1 MYSSFTSSSSSFP
14 LLIIE
19 VVLHSTGKGD
29 AKKKESWLRKAQRV
43 THIIMDGEIE
53 EAPEEIDK
61 QQYDANDNQPQN
73 YTMWQNLYTIFS
85 TLVVFLSVTTFIMAT
100 MPHYR
105 LQTVWACSY
114 ELEALNGIAS
124 AAEEAAT
131 RAGAGAGDAAA
142 AGAAAAA
149 AAASAAGEAT
159 AGAVQALFAAV
170 LPAGEV
176 AYNATASVE
185 NYCYVGSP
193 FFQWGEGVV
202 PLATGVSATG
212 YMDTELK
219 ESPVVVSLSGIAYES
234 RNGFVPDN
242 ANTTIDNCFCAA
254 TERHT
259 LNEMLELIDFACF
272 VFFATEA
279 LVRFLA
285 GGNSR
290 PWQPLECACGRCWEC
305 PLSLFPFEKGEC
317 FRALALIR

>member
-1 MYSSFTSSSSSFP
+1 M
-14 LLIIE
+14 
-19 VVLHSTGKGD
+19 
-29 AKKKESWLRKAQRV
+29 RKTQRV

-53 EAPEEIDK
+53 EASVENDK
-61 QQYDANDNQPQN
+61 QQHDANDNQHHD
-73 YTMWQNLYTIFS
+73 YTKWQNMYTIFS
-85 TLVVFLSVTTFIMAT
+85 TLLVFLSVTTFIMAT

-124 AAEEAAT
+124 AAEEAAA
-131 RAGAGAGDAAA
+131 RAGVGAGDAAA
-142 AGAAAAA
+142 AGAAAAT
-149 AAASAAGEAT
+149 AAASAGGDSAA

-202 PLATGVSATG
+202 PLETGIGATG
-212 YMDTELK
+212 YMDAELK
-219 ESPVVVSLSGIAYES
+219 GSPVVVSLSGIAYES

-254 TERHT
+254 TERDT

-272 VFFATEA
+272 VYFAAEA

-290 PWQPLECACGRCWEC
+290 PWQPHCVCSWTLLGV
-305 PLSLFPFEKGEC
+305 PSLSTPF
-317 FRALALIR
+317 